1 MAVSVLLREIDGE
14 ASGCL
19 CVTEG
24 DRRVA
29 VSVLLRKRDGETRAV
44 VMYKHVNVQRP
55 LTYTVNKEHGGVCLC
70 VCESVGV

>member
-1 MAVSVLLREIDGE
+1 MAVSVLLRE
-14 ASGCL
+14 
-19 CVTEG
+19 
-24 DRRVA
+24 
-29 VSVLLRKRDGETRAV
+29 RDGETRAV